1 MRGVCGSAPVLP
13 HNMSVR
19 GSTVGQPDWFH
30 ASCAEGAL
38 SGERVYRLDLTEDA
52 RVTLRVAA
60 DYDVAMYVRAVCH
73 QAARETACIDDGDD
87 SAHAALVLDLR
98 AGSWWVV
105 VDGYND
111 DNEGNFVLS
120 TEVVPR
126 RVGAEA
132 QRRRRPNGG

>member
-1 MRGVCGSAPVLP
+1 M
-13 HNMSVR
+13 
-19 GSTVGQPDWFH
+19 GQPDLFH

-60 DYDVAMYVRAVCH
+60 DYDVAMYVRGVCH
-73 QAARETACIDDGDD
+73 EAARETACIDDGTDN
-87 SAHAALVLDLR
+87 AHAALVLDLR

-105 VDGYND
+105 VDGYDD

-126 RVGAEA
+126 QAGVEA
-132 QRRRRPNGG
+132 QRRRRPHGG